1 MIDGVLLLDKPAGIS
16 SNAATQRVRRLLRSP
31 KAGHVGSLDPL
42 ATGMLPICLGEA
54 TKLAGEVLEGAKVYR
69 FSIHLGSRTSTGDA
83 EGEIVERAAVPALDP
98 ARINEVLQGF
108 LGPIQQ
114 VPPMYSAI
122 KRGGRPLYKLA
133 RAGQTVER
141 EARTVRIDAL
151 SCLAIGPEELDCRV
165 ECGKGTYVRVLAE
178 DIAAA
183 LGTVGHV
190 SSLRRERV
198 EPFPPEAMISLAE
211 LERRLDAG
219 ETPPLLAPAAAV
231 PHLPA
236 IELEAQDARRILSGQ
251 QVSLTSHALPVG
263 QRVRITG
270 PLGVFLGI
278 GQVASPGRLAPKRL
292 VATASS
298 E

>member
-16 SNAATQRVRRLLRSP
+16 SNAATQRVRRLLRAP

-69 FSIHLGSRTSTGDA
+69 FSIRLGSRTSTGDA
-83 EGEIVERAAVPALDP
+83 EGEIIERSPVSALDP
-98 ARINEVLQGF
+98 ARIDAVLQTF
-108 LGPIQQ
+108 HGPIQQ

-122 KRGGRPLYKLA
+122 KRGGRPLYELA

-141 EARTVRIDAL
+141 EARTIRIDAL
-151 SCLAIGPEELDCRV
+151 SCLAVGVEELDCRV

-198 EPFPPEAMISLAE
+198 DPFPSEAMISLPE

-219 ETPPLLAPAAAV
+219 EALPLLAPAAAV
-231 PHLPA
+231 PQLPA
-236 IELEAQDARRILSGQ
+236 VELEAEGARRLRLGQ
-251 QVSLTSHALPVG
+251 QVSLASPSLPVG
-263 QRVRITG
+263 QRVRVMG
-270 PLGVFLGI
+270 PQGVFLGI

-292 VATASS
+292 VAASS
-298 E
+298 SE